1 MKKNNIINYYDNI
14 YEEDKRL
21 SNGCDNRH
29 IVERE
34 VKLSIYRKILSTYPK
49 GSRIL
54 DISCG
59 TGLYSIEL
67 ANMGYDVFACDLCRK
82 HIDILNKNTKSLNL
96 NIKTDVC
103 DAMSLPYCHNSFD
116 LVLLAGAIYHLQPE
130 EKVKAIN
137 EAINVCKVGGD
148 ILVDFLPQLHS
159 LYQNVARYGDTEPE
173 LDDIFSYDSK
183 KDMKSYLNDNV
194 ALEGFYSTDGITR
207 LIEYKVN
214 NMTKEQLDRYI
225 TFCFKNSINQEIVDM
240 SEHAIMDIIKIK

>member
-14 YEEDKRL
+14 YEEDGRL

-34 VKLSIYRKILSTYPK
+34 VKLNIYRKILSTYPK
-49 GSRIL
+49 GISIL

-67 ANMGYDVFACDLCRK
+67 SKMGYDVFACDLCSK
-82 HIDILNKNTKSLNL
+82 HVDILNNNSKSLKL
-96 NIKTDVC
+96 SIKADVC
-103 DAMSLPYCHNSFD
+103 DARYLPYRHNSFD
-116 LVLLAGAIYHLQPE
+116 FVILAGAIYHLQPE

-137 EAINVCKVGGD
+137 EAISVCKVGGN
-148 ILVDFLPQLHS
+148 ILIDFLPKLHS
-159 LYQNVARYGDTEPE
+159 LYQNVARYGETELE

-183 KDMKSYLNDNV
+183 TDMKTYLNNNV

-214 NMTKEQLDRYI
+214 NMTKEQLDSYI
-225 TFCFKNSINQEIVDM
+225 SFCVKNSTNQEIVDM